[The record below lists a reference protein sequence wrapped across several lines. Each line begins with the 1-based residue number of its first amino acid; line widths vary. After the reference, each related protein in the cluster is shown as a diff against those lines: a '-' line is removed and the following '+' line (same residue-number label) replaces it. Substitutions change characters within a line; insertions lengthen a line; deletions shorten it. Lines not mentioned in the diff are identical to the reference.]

1 MDIFTGLIKVVQ
13 DEGLK
18 SASMRFDNWQE
29 SLEEMAESANQE
41 ELAAIHVLRASLHK
55 FEGNR
60 NLFEEMSS
68 LPAPNVLSSELTQK
82 FDWW

>member
-41 ELAAIHVLRASLHK
+41 ELAAIHVLRASLHR
-55 FEGNR
+55 FESKR
-60 NLFEEMSS
+60 NLFEEMLPVNVFSKLPRISS
-68 LPAPNVLSSELTQK
+68 IKNRN
-82 FDWW
+82 